1 MDPRI
6 CDVWDV
12 REQIVVVVDSESG
25 VSYVIMWNL
34 LLSLIV
40 THLHSKQYWF
50 VQCCTAVGS
59 KVSNPWEGIENV
71 SHAEIHFSVYE
82 NVVRLPIS
90 TAIVVLIWSIYH
102 VKTLISYSWAVHLS
116 RNWHACRPG
125 GLSFVVLFNFSSM
138 LLFDASNCDIHV
150 GQFIL
155 LSIQAS
161 PHNSSSGN
169 WNTLNK
175 RLKGSNPSFTSTN

>member
-12 REQIVVVVDSESG
+12 REQIVVVVDSETG

-40 THLHSKQYWF
+40 THLHSKQYWH
-50 VQCCTAVGS
+50 VQCCSAVGS
-59 KVSNPWEGIENV
+59 KVSNPYEGFENV
-71 SHAEIHFSVYE
+71 SHAEICFSVYE

-90 TAIVVLIWSIYH
+90 TAIVVLIRLIYH
-102 VKTLISYSWAVHLS
+102 VKTLISYSWTVHLS

-125 GLSFVVLFNFSSM
+125 GLSFVVLFNFFINAFNVM
-138 LLFDASNCDIHV
+138 LVIVMFMW
-150 GQFIL
+150 G
-155 LSIQAS
+155 
-161 PHNSSSGN
+161 NSFFCQYKQVPTTHPVEIGTHWIN
-169 WNTLNK
+169 VW
-175 RLKGSNPSFTSTN
+175 R